1 MDVTEKGPAARDAEE
16 LDAERARLFA
26 LLGRLLITPPD
37 IMLLRGLGT
46 LRGDSTLLGQAFVQL
61 AEAARGGDADAIERE
76 YHELFIGL
84 GRGELVPYGSYYLT
98 GFLQERPLA
107 ELRGDLARLGIAR
120 APEAVEPEDHIAVE
134 CETFAG
140 LLAGSFGHG
149 AEDAARFFR
158 RHLAPWAGRFFADL
172 ERAAAARFYRAVG
185 ALGRTAI
192 EIEQAAQELPA

>member
-1 MDVTEKGPAARDAEE
+1 MDVREKAPEARPSDE
-16 LDAERARLFA
+16 LDAERARIFA
-26 LLGRLLITPPD
+26 LLGRLLMAPPD
-37 IMLLRGLGT
+37 ATLLHALAA
-46 LRGDSTLLGQAFVQL
+46 LRSDTSLLGQAFAQL
-61 AEAARGGDADAIERE
+61 AEAARNADPAALERE
-76 YHELFIGL
+76 FHDLFIGL

-120 APEAVEPEDHIAVE
+120 APETVEPEDHIATE
-134 CETFAG
+134 CEIFAG
-140 LLAGSFGHG
+140 LLAGSFGQG
-149 AEDAARFFR
+149 ADDAARFFR

-172 ERAAAARFYRAVG
+172 ERTGAARFYRAVG